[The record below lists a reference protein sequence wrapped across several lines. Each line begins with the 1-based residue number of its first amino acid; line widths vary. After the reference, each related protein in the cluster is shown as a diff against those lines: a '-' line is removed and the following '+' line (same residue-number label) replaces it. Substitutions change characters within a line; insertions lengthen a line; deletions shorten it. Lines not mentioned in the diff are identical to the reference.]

1 MRAWEKDHL
10 VLTDNLGHAPYPLCA
25 SVSSSA
31 KWGQR
36 RTLRRAAQHTTL
48 GHHDAHVTTAQRRT
62 DVIGKN
68 MNLLNRIVNSDGSLK
83 ASA

>member
-48 GHHDAHVTTAQRRT
+48 GHHEAHVTTAQRRT
-62 DVIGKN
+62 TESAIDVARRRLSTGC
-68 MNLLNRIVNSDGSLK
+68 SPD
-83 ASA
+83 